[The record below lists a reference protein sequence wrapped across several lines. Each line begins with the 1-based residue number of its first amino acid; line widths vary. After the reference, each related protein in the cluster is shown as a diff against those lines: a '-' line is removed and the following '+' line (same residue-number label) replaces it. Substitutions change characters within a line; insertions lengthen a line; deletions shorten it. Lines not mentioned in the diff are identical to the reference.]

1 MKNYTSQKEHFF
13 PASTSCN
20 NPMLHVLT
28 FLFPIQ
34 EVSIWVQYCQEK
46 IQLGRSERIWEIN
59 IPIYDGNETICLFTV
74 VSYCNHSLVCVK
86 MLVAT
91 EG

>member
-1 MKNYTSQKEHFF
+1 MKNYTSQNEHFF
-13 PASTSCN
+13 LASTSCN
-20 NPMLHVLT
+20 NPMLHVLA

-34 EVSIWVQYCQEK
+34 EVSIWVPYCQEK
-46 IQLGRSERIWEIN
+46 IQLGRFGRIWEIN
-59 IPIYDGNETICLFTV
+59 IPIYDGNETTCLLTV
-74 VSYCNHSLVCVK
+74 VSYCNPRLVCVK